1 MEQLIKLTGRIAK
14 VLPLQSGVSARTG
27 NQWQSQEY
35 VLEYFTWSGSM
46 YPDKVVF
53 KVFGEDKI
61 RQFALKELE
70 ENIIVFLR
78 FTVREHDGRF
88 YNEVN
93 CYNVMRNLQN
103 LEQTRPT
110 EAPATSTSTSQ
121 PTTEGISNANDLPF

>member
-1 MEQLIKLTGRIAK
+1 MEQLIRLTGRIAK
-14 VLPLQSGVSARTG
+14 VLPLQQGVSARTG

-53 KVFGEDKI
+53 KIFGEDKI

-110 EAPATSTSTSQ
+110 EAPATSTSTPQ
-121 PTTEGISNANDLPF
+121 PTTEGDADDLPF

>member
-1 MEQLIKLTGRIAK
+1 MEQLIRLTGRIAK
-14 VLPLQSGVSARTG
+14 VLPLQQGVSARTG
-27 NQWQSQEY
+27 NPWQSQEY
-35 VLEYFTWSGSM
+35 ILEYFTWSGSM

-61 RQFALKELE
+61 KQFALKELE

-103 LEQTRPT
+103 LEQTRPA
-110 EAPATSTSTSQ
+110 EAPETSTSTSQ
-121 PTTEGISNANDLPF
+121 PKTEGDADDLPF

>member
-1 MEQLIKLTGRIAK
+1 MEQLIRLTGRIAK
-14 VLPLQSGVSARTG
+14 VLPLQQGVSARTG

-70 ENIIVFLR
+70 ENITVFLR

-110 EAPATSTSTSQ
+110 EAPATSTSTPQ
-121 PTTEGISNANDLPF
+121 PTTEGDADDLPF

>member
-1 MEQLIKLTGRIAK
+1 MEQLIRLTGRIAK
-14 VLPLQSGVSARTG
+14 VLPLQQGVSARTG

-35 VLEYFTWSGSM
+35 MLEYFTWSGSM

-70 ENIIVFLR
+70 ENITVFLR

-103 LEQTRPT
+103 LEQTRPA
-110 EAPATSTSTSQ
+110 EAPATSTSKSQ
-121 PTTEGISNANDLPF
+121 PKTEGNADDLPF

>member
-1 MEQLIKLTGRIAK
+1 MEQLIRLTGRIAK
-14 VLPLQSGVSARTG
+14 VLPLQQGVSARTG
-27 NQWQSQEY
+27 NPWQSQEY
-35 VLEYFTWSGSM
+35 ILEYFTWSGSM

-61 RQFALKELE
+61 KQFALKELE
-70 ENIIVFLR
+70 ENITVFLR

-103 LEQTRPT
+103 LEQTRPA
-110 EAPATSTSTSQ
+110 EAPATSTSTPQ
-121 PTTEGISNANDLPF
+121 PTTEGDADDLPF

>member
-1 MEQLIKLTGRIAK
+1 MEQLIRLTGRIAK
-14 VLPLQSGVSARTG
+14 VLPLQQGVSARTG

-110 EAPATSTSTSQ
+110 EAPATSTSTPQ
-121 PTTEGISNANDLPF
+121 PTTEGDADDLPF

>member
-14 VLPLQSGVSARTG
+14 VLPLQQGVSARTG

-70 ENIIVFLR
+70 ENITVFLR
-78 FTVREHDGRF
+78 ITVREHEGRF

-110 EAPATSTSTSQ
+110 EAPATSTSTPQ
-121 PTTEGISNANDLPF
+121 PTTEGNADDLPF

>member
-1 MEQLIKLTGRIAK
+1 MQQGI
-14 VLPLQSGVSARTG
+14 SARTG

-70 ENIIVFLR
+70 ENITVFLR

-121 PTTEGISNANDLPF
+121 PTTEGNANDLPF

>member
-14 VLPLQSGVSARTG
+14 VLPLQQGVSARTG

-70 ENIIVFLR
+70 ENITVFLR

-103 LEQTRPT
+103 LEQTRPA
-110 EAPATSTSTSQ
+110 EAPAPNTSTPQ
-121 PTTEGISNANDLPF
+121 PTTEGNADDLPF

>member
-14 VLPLQSGVSARTG
+14 VLPLQQGISARTG

-61 RQFALKELE
+61 RQFTLKELE
-70 ENIIVFLR
+70 ENITVFLR
-78 FTVREHDGRF
+78 FTVREHEGRF

-121 PTTEGISNANDLPF
+121 PTTEGNANDLPF

>member
-14 VLPLQSGVSARTG
+14 VLPLQQGVSARTG
-27 NQWQSQEY
+27 NPWQSQEY
-35 VLEYFTWSGSM
+35 ILEYFTWSGSM

-70 ENIIVFLR
+70 ENITVFLR

-110 EAPATSTSTSQ
+110 EVPATSTSTSQ
-121 PTTEGISNANDLPF
+121 TATEGNANDLPF

>member
-27 NQWQSQEY
+27 NPWKSQEY
-35 VLEYFTWSGSM
+35 ILEYFTWSGSM

-61 RQFALKELE
+61 KQFALKELE

-93 CYNVMRNLQN
+93 CYNVMRNLQT

-110 EAPATSTSTSQ
+110 EAPATSTSTSR
-121 PTTEGISNANDLPF
+121 PKTEGDADDLPF

>member
-14 VLPLQSGVSARTG
+14 VLPLQQGVSARTG

-70 ENIIVFLR
+70 ENITVFLR
-78 FTVREHDGRF
+78 FTVREHEGRF

-110 EAPATSTSTSQ
+110 EAPTTNTSTPQ
-121 PTTEGISNANDLPF
+121 PTTEGNADDLPF

>member
-14 VLPLQSGVSARTG
+14 VLPLQQGVSARTG

-70 ENIIVFLR
+70 ENITVFLR
-78 FTVREHDGRF
+78 FTVREHEGRF

-110 EAPATSTSTSQ
+110 EAPATSTSTLQ
-121 PTTEGISNANDLPF
+121 PTTEGNADDLPF

>member
-14 VLPLQSGVSARTG
+14 VLPLQQGVSARTG

-35 VLEYFTWSGSM
+35 VLEYFTWAGSM

-70 ENIIVFLR
+70 ENITVFLR

-93 CYNVMRNLQN
+93 CYNVMRNLQT
-103 LEQTRPT
+103 LGQTRPT
-110 EAPATSTSTSQ
+110 EAPATNTSTSQ
-121 PTTEGISNANDLPF
+121 PTTEGNADDLPF

>member
-27 NQWQSQEY
+27 NPWQSQEY
-35 VLEYFTWSGSM
+35 ILEYFTWSGSM

-61 RQFALKELE
+61 KQFALKELE

-121 PTTEGISNANDLPF
+121 PKTEGDADDLPF

>member
-1 MEQLIKLTGRIAK
+1 MQ
-14 VLPLQSGVSARTG
+14 QGVSARTG
-27 NQWQSQEY
+27 NPWQSQEY

-70 ENIIVFLR
+70 ENITVFLR

-121 PTTEGISNANDLPF
+121 PKTEGDADDLPF

>member
-14 VLPLQSGVSARTG
+14 VLPLQQGVSARTG

-70 ENIIVFLR
+70 ENITVFLR
-78 FTVREHDGRF
+78 FTVREHEGRF

-110 EAPATSTSTSQ
+110 EAPATNTSTSQ
-121 PTTEGISNANDLPF
+121 PTTEGNADDLPF

>member
-27 NQWQSQEY
+27 NPWQSQEY
-35 VLEYFTWSGSM
+35 ILEYFTWSGSM

-70 ENIIVFLR
+70 ENITVFLR
-78 FTVREHDGRF
+78 FTVREHEQRF

-93 CYNVMRNLQN
+93 CYNVMRNLQT

-110 EAPATSTSTSQ
+110 EAPATTSTITSQ
-121 PTTEGISNANDLPF
+121 PTTEGDADDLPF

>member
-14 VLPLQSGVSARTG
+14 VLPLQQGVSARTG
-27 NQWQSQEY
+27 NPWQSQEY
-35 VLEYFTWSGSM
+35 ILEYFTWSGSM

-121 PTTEGISNANDLPF
+121 TATEGNADDLPF

>member
-14 VLPLQSGVSARTG
+14 VLPLQQGVSARTG

-70 ENIIVFLR
+70 ENITVFLR
-78 FTVREHDGRF
+78 FTVREHEGRF

-103 LEQTRPT
+103 LEQTRPA
-110 EAPATSTSTSQ
+110 EAPATSTSTPQ
-121 PTTEGISNANDLPF
+121 PTTEGNADDLPF